1 MYDIEFADEVSHHLE
16 YLTAR
21 QRSLLLDAVEEQ
33 LTYQPTVETR
43 NRKIMR
49 PNFLAQWELR
59 VSNLRLFYIVD
70 EQQFLISVVAVG
82 IKVGNKL
89 YIAGEEIKL

>member
-1 MYDIEFADEVSHHLE
+1 MYDIEFADEVSNHLE

-21 QRSLLLDAVEEQ
+21 QRSLVLDAVEEQ
-33 LTYQPTVETR
+33 LIYQAIVETR

-49 PNFLAQWELR
+49 PNSLAQWELR
-59 VSNLRLFYIVD
+59 VGDLRIFYIVD
-70 EQQFLISVVAVG
+70 AQQSLVSIMAVG

-89 YIAGEEIKL
+89 YIAGEEIRL